1 MTMDDSTPRSME
13 WLKDR
18 MEDTAS
24 VPEEFRM
31 VDELWSVLQV
41 TSEGG
46 VVLPELEKAYYAEW
60 ARIHKIF
67 AGNRSISPEEVL
79 FRAKVLASVAALVG
93 DGLSEDPAREI
104 VATIA
109 GCSRD
114 DIRKWKSKYDEPQD
128 TTSLQYRFTVPCMVG
143 HFRDEI
149 AKKHNILTVE
159 KTVQELF
166 AQ

>member
-46 VVLPELEKAYYAEW
+46 VVLPELKKLYYAEW

-67 AGNRSISPEEVL
+67 TGNHSIPPEEVL
-79 FRAKVLASVAALVG
+79 FRAKVLASVAAVVA
-93 DGLSEDPAREI
+93 DGIP
-104 VATIA
+104 
-109 GCSRD
+109 
-114 DIRKWKSKYDEPQD
+114 
-128 TTSLQYRFTVPCMVG
+128 
-143 HFRDEI
+143 
-149 AKKHNILTVE
+149 
-159 KTVQELF
+159 
-166 AQ
+166 